1 MDRRKEHR
9 TSRRMGVRFWERGSG
24 DRGHLGYTVNVSEQG
39 MFVGTDQPPKSG
51 SRVRL
56 EITDEEVGFT
66 IEGVVAH
73 SRRVAPEL
81 RKIREPGM
89 GVRFL
94 SHAELVGP
102 LIEKMGGAPAG
113 RAAEAAS
120 AGEASFPVRFA
131 NSWEFLRILERDIA
145 HGGLF
150 VPTSRPPGL
159 NQMVSLELSIPGF
172 PEPIVLPA
180 RVVHRF
186 DPAEARPGTGGGR
199 TAGMGVEFVDQ
210 DETIHRLQEIAA
222 RLRPSGSAGSGYDA

>member
-1 MDRRKEHR
+1 
-9 TSRRMGVRFWERGSG
+9 MGVRFWERGTG
-24 DRGHLGYTVNVSEQG
+24 DRSHLGYTVNVSEQG
-39 MFVGTDQPPKSG
+39 MFVGTDRPPKSG
-51 SRVRL
+51 SRVKL
-56 EITDEEVGFT
+56 EITDDEVGFT

-94 SHAELVGP
+94 THAELVEP
-102 LIEKMGGAPAG
+102 LLAKMGVAPA
-113 RAAEAAS
+113 AQPADVSNSSEAP
-120 AGEASFPVRFA
+120 FPVRFA

-159 NQMVSLELSIPGF
+159 NQVVSLELTIPGF
-172 PEPIVLPA
+172 PEPIPLPA

-186 DPAEARPGTGGGR
+186 DPAEARPGTGVGR
-199 TAGMGVEFVDQ
+199 TAGMGVEFVHQ
-210 DETIHRLQEIAA
+210 DETIHRLQQIAA
-222 RLRPSGSAGSGYDA
+222 RLRSPEAGGNGFDA